1 MAVTTE
7 EKKVQFTKKNDEII
21 IEKGK
26 DVEIKSLSDK
36 SSDKLV
42 FGTEYTGTF
51 AYEKSGNDLIIKYEE
66 KGADKQTV
74 TISGYFT
81 KDGNSKSS
89 LKTIKIGET
98 EKSITELY
106 KNVVTGSKGTMFDD
120 TITSSE
126 GNDKM
131 YGLGGNNTYIF
142 GTAEKPKFGH
152 DTVYATGKQDTLTF
166 AAGSK
171 LTYTLKGND
180 VVVTVADKE
189 GEGAKTLGTV
199 TIKDALK
206 SKKNVSIKVGET
218 EKGLEA
224 ALKDAKALEFGNA
237 DSKRALTIK
246 GTVLSDTI
254 TGSAKNDKIYTGAG
268 NDTITAGKGNDTIN
282 ITGAGEKTI
291 KISDFDGNDV
301 ITGIA
306 KADKVKLNFTSVDT
320 TVDYSKS
327 GNNLVATREFYKKL
341 DGTATTEVTSN
352 ETAKQM
358 YVDKDG
364 KLTTE
369 AEGNKAITGNL
380 YQSADGKYSITK
392 DDTFTSQ
399 VYLDKDGKLTTEDKT
414 GEVNNT
420 VVNKLYEKDTNYTM
434 SETYEHA
441 NELVKET
448 TTIKDY
454 FKNDKNLGKLDGV
467 TNVAVSGKGKIVG
480 GFTNDTITGSA
491 KNDKMYGL
499 GGNNTYIFNADVQTK
514 FGNDTVYAT
523 GDKDT
528 LTFAKDSKLTYAL
541 KGNDVVVTVTNNKE
555 GNEAKTLGTVTI
567 KDALKS
573 KKNVSIKVGETE
585 KGLEDALKDAKAL
598 ELGNADSKKA
608 LTIKGTVFN
617 DVITGSAKND
627 KIYTGAGNDTI
638 TAGKGNDTINI
649 TGAGNKT
656 ITIANG
662 DGNDVITGIAKADK
676 VTFDGDI
683 KTDKLSYAKSGND
696 LVITRIEKDAVPA
709 GGENAQGKPAET
721 ATTTIKD
728 YFKDS
733 KNADRLAGVT
743 VKDVAVTGKGKIV
756 GSFGNDVITG
766 SAKADKIYT
775 GTGVDTITAGKGN
788 DTIVIDGAGKKTIN
802 IANHD
807 GNDVITGVRTEGA
820 SVDLKINET
829 DKLLYSKNGASND
842 LIITRKYT
850 EQLTNKK
857 GEKLYTDVVTGRQTT
872 SDKATGTEATGT
884 FYSKDGNVITEA
896 AYNKIG
902 TDAQKGYTEIITKTY
917 QKGEEPV
924 ITEEAYNKLEDK
936 SGYTEKTTKT
946 YQKGNAEAISEAD
959 YQKLA
964 KDAQTG
970 YTSVEGKVYS
980 YGSGRKLTY
989 STEETKANTAL
1000 TKDYTETTTVKDF
1013 FKDGEGASNVT
1024 VNGKAIDFKDGV
1036 TILNAKAL
1044 NGTTYN
1050 DTYTVNSLTKNVDI
1064 VDKGGND
1071 TLNIN
1076 VKKATASDLRYIFDV
1091 DNKGQ
1096 ASGELIITD
1105 KTGIKKSNFQGVA
1118 VNDYFK
1124 TGKVETINLNGSSIT
1139 ANVAT
1144 SIENITNDVKNFLES
1159 NGYEK
1164 ASAVWGGK
1172 DKNAKAE
1179 LKAIYSSGNNKYNFS
1194 TVEGNAEQT
1203 VTDKIGDNDIYS
1215 VDDHFDFAKDKL
1227 VISDSQGENDVLNLA
1242 QKADKLTILFDIKK
1256 SASEG
1261 ESAVGDALYV
1271 IGKDSKDLAHGI
1283 KMEGIDKVKTADGD
1297 VTAPTNEIV
1306 EAVQGWLANANESKG
1321 YDSVADAIKAN
1332 DADLANLIAKF
1343 APSQPQA

>member
-7 EKKVQFTKKNDEII
+7 EKKFTKSNDEITI
-21 IEKGK
+21 NKDSGK
-26 DVEIKSLSDK
+26 DVSIKSLSDK

-42 FGTEYTGTF
+42 FGTEYTKKF
-51 AYEKSGNDLIIKYEE
+51 AYEKSGKDLVIKYDE
-66 KGADKQTV
+66 KGADEQTV

-142 GTAEKPKFGH
+142 GTAEKPKFGN

-166 AAGSK
+166 AKDSK

-189 GEGAKTLGTV
+189 GENATELGTV

-206 SKKNVSIKVGET
+206 SEKNVSIKVGET
-218 EKGLEA
+218 EKGLED
-224 ALKDAKALEFGNA
+224 ALKDAKALELGNA
-237 DSKRALTIK
+237 DSQKALTIK

-341 DGTATTEVTSN
+341 DGAATTDVKSTEN
-352 ETAKQM
+352 AKQM

-399 VYLDKDGKLTTEDKT
+399 VYLDKDGKLTTEAE
-414 GEVNNT
+414 GNT
-420 VVNKLYEKDTNYTM
+420 AVNKLYEKDINYTM

-454 FKNDKNLGKLDGV
+454 FKDSKNAGKLDGV
-467 TNVAVSGKGKIVG
+467 TNVAVSGKGKLVG
-480 GFTNDTITGSA
+480 GFTNDTITSSA

-523 GDKDT
+523 GDKDI
-528 LTFAKDSKLTYAL
+528 LTFAKDSELTYTL
-541 KGNDVVVTVTNNKE
+541 KGNDVVVSVADKKGE
-555 GNEAKTLGTVTI
+555 GAKTLGTVTI

-573 KKNVSIKVGETE
+573 EKNVSIKVGETE

-598 ELGNADSKKA
+598 ELGNADSQKA

-627 KIYTGAGNDTI
+627 KIYTGAGDDVI
-638 TAGKGNDTINI
+638 TAGKGNDVINI

-656 ITIANG
+656 INIANG

-676 VTFDGDI
+676 VTLSGL
-683 KTDKLSYAKSGND
+683 TEGNLSYRKSGND
-696 LVITRIEKDAVPA
+696 LVITREEEAATKEKEAV
-709 GGENAQGKPAET
+709 T

-775 GTGVDTITAGKGN
+775 GAGVDTITAGKGN
-788 DTIVIDGAGKKTIN
+788 DTINITGAGKKTIN

-807 GNDVITGVRTEGA
+807 GNDVITGVRTDGA
-820 SVDLKINET
+820 SVDLKINEGDT
-829 DKLLYSKNGASND
+829 LSYSKNGASND

-857 GEKLYTDVVTGRQTT
+857 GEKLYTDVVTGKQTT
-872 SDKATGTEATGT
+872 ATTVAGSEITDKDAK
-884 FYSKDGNVITEA
+884 FWQKDG
-896 AYNKIG
+896 KII
-902 TDAQKGYTEIITKTY
+902 TDAQHTAIGNKAQEGYTEITTKTYQKGEEAAITEEAFGKLSEEEKNSYTEIITKTY
-917 QKGEEPV
+917 K
-924 ITEEAYNKLEDK
+924 
-936 SGYTEKTTKT
+936 
-946 YQKGNAEAISEAD
+946 KGNAEAISEVA
-959 YQKLA
+959 YKELA
-964 KDAQTG
+964 KAG
-970 YTSVEGKVYS
+970 YTEVSGTVYS
-980 YGSGRKLTY
+980 YGSGKKLTY
-989 STEETKANTAL
+989 STDATKANTAL

-1024 VNGKAIDFKDGV
+1024 VNGKGITDNIYNISTVKKHAEQKIVDSLG
-1036 TILNAKAL
+1036 
-1044 NGTTYN
+1044 N
-1050 DTYTVNSLTKNVDI
+1050 DTYN
-1064 VDKGGND
+1064 
-1071 TLNIN
+1071 
-1076 VKKATASDLRYIFDV
+1076 V
-1091 DNKGQ
+1091 DNK
-1096 ASGELIITD
+1096 
-1105 KTGIKKSNFQGVA
+1105 
-1118 VNDYFK
+1118 
-1124 TGKVETINLNGSSIT
+1124 
-1139 ANVAT
+1139 
-1144 SIENITNDVKNFLES
+1144 
-1159 NGYEK
+1159 
-1164 ASAVWGGK
+1164 
-1172 DKNAKAE
+1172 
-1179 LKAIYSSGNNKYNFS
+1179 
-1194 TVEGNAEQT
+1194 
-1203 VTDKIGDNDIYS
+1203 
-1215 VDDHFDFAKDKL
+1215 FDFRKDKL
-1227 VISDSQGENDVLNLA
+1227 IISDTTGDNDVLNLV
-1242 QKADKLTILFDIKK
+1242 KNADDLTILFDIKK
-1256 SASEG
+1256 EG

-1271 IGKDSKDLAHGI
+1271 IGKGQTNLDHGI
-1283 KMEGIDKVKTADGD
+1283 QMEGIDKVKTADGD
-1297 VTAPTNEIV
+1297 VTAPANEIV
-1306 EAVQGWLANANESKG
+1306 QAVQGWLGDANSGKG